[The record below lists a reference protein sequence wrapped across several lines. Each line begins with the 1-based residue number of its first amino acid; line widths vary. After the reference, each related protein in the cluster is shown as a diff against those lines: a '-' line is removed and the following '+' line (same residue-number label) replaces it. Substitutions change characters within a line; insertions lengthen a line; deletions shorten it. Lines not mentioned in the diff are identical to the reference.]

1 MEFANTQAFPF
12 PSWKDAEEVQPVPF
26 PGSQGLGSLRP
37 GIGGAGKFGLP
48 AARPPEP
55 RLALSPPGSRVP
67 GPRGCGHAGF
77 RPACAPGAAGRGL
90 RAAYSPE
97 GARLSHRG
105 GRRTSGDTGRGALLS
120 PGYKYRGPRRRLR
133 RPPSPLP
140 PRRRVGPG
148 PRGAHAAPPARR
160 ASAEPDGTGP
170 DRAGQGR
177 APQGTAGQE
186 RCGGLGRAPSGH
198 GLLEPHQLHPAG
210 NLRVASSG
218 DR

>member
-26 PGSQGLGSLRP
+26 PGSRGLGSLRP

-48 AARPPEP
+48 AAGPPEP
-55 RLALSPPGSRVP
+55 RVALSPPGSRVP
-67 GPRGCGHAGF
+67 GPRGCRHAGF

-90 RAAYSPE
+90 RATYSPE
-97 GARLSHRG
+97 GARLSHRD

-148 PRGAHAAPPARR
+148 PRRAHAAPPARPPR
-160 ASAEPDGTGP
+160 LCGARRDRTEPGG
-170 DRAGQGR
+170 AG
-177 APQGTAGQE
+177 QGTAG
-186 RCGGLGRAPSGH
+186 H
-198 GLLEPHQLHPAG
+198 GWAGALRRPRESAARPRPAG
-210 NLRVASSG
+210 AASAASCG
-218 DR
+218 EPARRQ